1 MQLFIPAVLLAVA
14 VQDVPPPATPI
25 GHWMNPGGTVI
36 VEIAECGV
44 QALCGW
50 VRWASDRAIADARA
64 AGTDPLIGAEL
75 FHHFVGKSDGRW
87 KGKLFVPDLRR
98 THAAELR
105 LIDDRHLKVSGCAA
119 ARLICKSQLWARTE
133 PQHASWARPLRHQ
146 G

>member
-25 GHWMNPGGTVI
+25 GHWINPGGTVI
-36 VEIAECGV
+36 IEIAGCSA

-50 VRWASDRAIADARA
+50 VRWASDKAIADARS
-64 AGTDPLIGAEL
+64 AGTDQLIGTEI
-75 FHHFVGKSDGRW
+75 FQYFVAKRDGRW

-105 LIDDRHLKVSGCAA
+105 LIDDRRLKVSGCTT

-133 PQHASWARPLRHQ
+133 LQNVN
-146 G
+146 